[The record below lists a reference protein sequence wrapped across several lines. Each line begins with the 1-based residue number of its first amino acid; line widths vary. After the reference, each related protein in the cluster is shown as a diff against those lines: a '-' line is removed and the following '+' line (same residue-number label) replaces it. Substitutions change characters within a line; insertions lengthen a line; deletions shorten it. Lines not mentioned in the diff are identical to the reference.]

1 MEITS
6 SKNPKIKQIK
16 SLYRRKK
23 QMEYGTIYNRRSK
36 NSRGMY
42 RQ

>member
-23 QMEYGTIYNRRSK
+23 TDGIWNYL
-36 NSRGMY
+36 
-42 RQ
+42 